1 MIDQLL
7 EQRQVLHSIAVELY
21 GEEYILNKKF
31 WHSPTE
37 KDMRKVFQKLELY
50 GYEDPQPTDEEQQE
64 ADQIMEQLKNK
75 GIL

>member
-7 EQRQVLHSIAVELY
+7 EQRQVLHTIAVELY

-31 WHSPTE
+31 WHSPTK
-37 KDMRKVFQKLELY
+37 KDIMKVFEKLELY
-50 GYEDPQPTDEEQQE
+50 GYEEPQPTDEEQQE